1 MPTIRATLVSFTT
14 TPAWAADV
22 RPDGGPAA
30 TLTAIPVSR
39 AIPSAE
45 MTPGRRVIVD
55 TGDHNDPN
63 DAVVTAVWP

>member
-14 TPAWAADV
+14 SPTWQATV
-22 RPDGGPAA
+22 RPDGAPAQ
-30 TLTAIPVSR
+30 TLTTIPVSR

-45 MTPGRRVIVD
+45 MTPGRKVIVD